1 MSECYHSKFI
11 LNDKIES
18 CGFFHEE
25 YLFRGITPYEVLKV
39 IKGIPLF
46 FEDHFLRL
54 SNTLNSKNRNFCLDD
69 KLFKKHISTLV
80 KINNVKDGNI
90 KFLLNYYQSE
100 ENCLLYFIRHK
111 YPTNEQYINGV
122 QLSLYQSIRENP
134 NAKLINKALTLS
146 AKEEKSI
153 KGVYEVLLENNKG
166 YITEGSMSNV
176 FFIKGATVYTP
187 PLKSVLPGIT
197 RKHIILTSEKLG
209 ITVFE
214 KEIHKKANQNI
225 FKELM
230 DNFLDA
236 LNRYNKDPVEQNRRI
251 LINLNEKLKALNPD
265 FSFDEFDIDNIAA

>member
-214 KEIHKKANQNI
+214 KEIHKNDL
-225 FKELM
+225 KEYDSVFISSTSSNVLPVSKIEDFTFDP
-230 DNFLDA
+230 DNFTLRSIMKEFGKA
-236 LNRYNKDPVEQNRRI
+236 IGNYILNFKW
-251 LINLNEKLKALNPD
+251 
-265 FSFDEFDIDNIAA
+265 